1 MKKKI
6 IIVACIL
13 ISLLSGLGIN
23 ENIFLSN
30 SKEMIGILLTILGL
44 CFSGFS
50 FMLSSITRIINN
62 GKNKAVLR
70 ERSKKLIKSIEEDIF
85 LILYLIIV
93 LIIMNM
99 LFYMNIPVFNDPK
112 NIDFNLF
119 KIISFKSF
127 IFNFSFSMC
136 FCLSFYAFYDLIKA
150 TFSLLKSYYQ

>member
-62 GKNKAVLR
+62 GKNKAVLKV
-70 ERSKKLIKSIEEDIF
+70 KKINKK
-85 LILYLIIV
+85 YRRR
-93 LIIMNM
+93 
-99 LFYMNIPVFNDPK
+99 Y
-112 NIDFNLF
+112 
-119 KIISFKSF
+119 
-127 IFNFSFSMC
+127 IFNIIFNYC
-136 FCLSFYAFYDLIKA
+136 INYHEYAFLYEY
-150 TFSLLKSYYQ
+150 SHV

>member
-50 FMLSSITRIINN
+50 FMLS
-62 GKNKAVLR
+62 
-70 ERSKKLIKSIEEDIF
+70 
-85 LILYLIIV
+85 
-93 LIIMNM
+93 
-99 LFYMNIPVFNDPK
+99 
-112 NIDFNLF
+112 
-119 KIISFKSF
+119 
-127 IFNFSFSMC
+127 
-136 FCLSFYAFYDLIKA
+136 
-150 TFSLLKSYYQ
+150 